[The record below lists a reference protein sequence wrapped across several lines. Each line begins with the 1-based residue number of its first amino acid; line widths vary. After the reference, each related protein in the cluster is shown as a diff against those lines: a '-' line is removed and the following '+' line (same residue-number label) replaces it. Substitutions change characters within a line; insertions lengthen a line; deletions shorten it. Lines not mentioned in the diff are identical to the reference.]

1 MALQYAKVTGRYTLL
16 IEDQIRDVD
25 HDLDEVPLSGTV
37 TFTPRWPKGMTQGK
51 ASEPPR
57 LVSAKPVKAL
67 VSSGDITSLSGTV
80 SEIGDVPAGPGQ
92 SLVSWVGD
100 TPLWWVAT
108 FDVGYN
114 GTPVV
119 IPSVV
124 VDLSEGDVDLTTLLS
139 ASGFPTMDTSE
150 IEAVIADVKSMSRAA
165 EDAIRRAE
173 AAADAVG
180 EVDAAAREAVR
191 VAAESATAAE
201 TSAADSEAS
210 AVRAEAGAD
219 RVGSAEAVLDA
230 RDQATAA
237 ATTATGAAATA
248 TEQADWA
255 TTEADRAGSEADR
268 ATEQAT
274 AAAGSSEAAHADAVA
289 TAADRVKTTADAT
302 ATAADRVA
310 TAADRTATGQ
320 ARSQTWASADKAAG
334 SATTATTQADRAE
347 SEADR
352 ASAAADLADG
362 AAVQAV
368 TERVD
373 ALLDGAPE
381 AYDTLSEIAAKLA
394 DQDDVASAMTAQIGQ
409 KADTTDAYGKTVARY
424 ESGSSQWIEVGDNGY
439 NGGDYMSGGALNLRS
454 ADSRYASKTDLAT
467 VKATAEAALPASML
481 QVVDAAP
488 DDPTA
493 GVFYFVRE

>member
-1 MALQYAKVTGRYTLL
+1 MSISSTLVTDDWRF
-16 IEDQIRDVD
+16 
-25 HDLDEVPLSGTV
+25 LDMGDAGQTTASMIKRGLSGTA
-37 TFTPRWPKGMTQGK
+37 TFTPVGLTGVSVDDEPDWYIVARPRTGNYTLGRLVGQDGAQGV
-51 ASEPPR
+51 R
-57 LVSAKPVKAL
+57 LVSEVNGHAVVYRVERALRWNGQLVPGVDPVHVVLSGETIHLPDTTLVDGGGADFGQAL
-67 VSSGDITSLSGTV
+67 VTV
-80 SEIGDVPAGPGQ
+80 EE
-92 SLVSWVGD
+92 
-100 TPLWWVAT
+100 
-108 FDVGYN
+108 F
-114 GTPVV
+114 
-119 IPSVV
+119 
-124 VDLSEGDVDLTTLLS
+124 
-139 ASGFPTMDTSE
+139 
-150 IEAVIADVKSMSRAA
+150 IERARTAAV
-165 EDAIRRAE
+165 RAE

-201 TSAADSEAS
+201 TSAADSAAS

-219 RVGSAEAVLDA
+219 RVGSAEVVLDA
-230 RDQATAA
+230 RDRATAA

-248 TEQADWA
+248 TEQADRA

-274 AAAGSSEAAHADAVA
+274 AAAGSADAARADAVA
-289 TAADRVKTTADAT
+289 TGADRVKTTADAT

-373 ALLDGAPE
+373 VLLAGAPE
-381 AYDTLSEIAAKLA
+381 AYDTLSEIAEKLA

-488 DDPTA
+488 DDPTT